1 MLKLVSWNH
10 EDSAGE
16 QKETWDQGTASEHQ
30 KLKATGRVSG
40 CGISLSP
47 LIARGD
53 CGLGAL
59 SRAVRKSSWS
69 VNIMVETGRPKRG
82 GRWSQG
88 LSS

>member
-1 MLKLVSWNH
+1 MLKSWHH
-10 EDSAGE
+10 EGSAGE
-16 QKETWDQGTASEHQ
+16 QKETWDQGMASEHQ
-30 KLKATGRVSG
+30 KLKATERASG

-47 LIARGD
+47 LTARGD

-59 SRAVRKSSWS
+59 SRAKRRSRWS
-69 VNIMVETGRPKRG
+69 LNIMVETGRPERG